1 MALLPP
7 LVNCRSHG
15 GGSTVNYF
23 SASLYERNLHA
34 NPGVA
39 VPESIDRTIAE
50 LARGFVSEGRVLSE
64 AELRSLVARKSARSM
79 RRPNMMAA
87 LAGITP
93 FGGGPVMLF
102 DSGEHSIIALQLQY
116 PDGPVNAQTY
126 QLVLNAS
133 GQNGLALTYGQII
146 ALAGDFY
153 ADSNH
158 PISNQVGLAAQKS
171 QVTANFNSLAVGQA
185 SKTEAPQLLA
195 VMQQEISASQLAEL
209 RGLQPS
215 APYYVKSSSWDLQ
228 YNGITGGSYSTN
240 KIPGRYELIA
250 ATNWDHFGAD
260 AITSYTAAHAA
271 ALDLAVKD
279 GGTAQ
284 LDQAYAL
291 NAFADHYLTDLF
303 SSGHLRTPRR
313 QLYERQFG
321 PTGPLVYPWNSAA
334 TLDSAISG
342 LLARCM
348 HDEDSLNGLWVRN
361 SKGDSW
367 LCYGDARYRDPENY
381 ANAALVQQSVRIS
394 TDEIYQA
401 FTTKK
406 LPATYAALTLC
417 PLLDRN
423 WNSTENYSPL
433 FLLSGTNVL
442 NRNDES
448 NLLDYT
454 HSSFYLYTA
463 YHQSPDTPIRGTS
476 LFPTGGAKLPGGPP
490 TAMAAMTGPD
500 VPSVPSIDPIGA
512 QGGIGL
518 SPAPFAFTL
527 DAQGRIDVVKYQSGG
542 MGWRSKVN
550 GNWSGWQIIGT
561 PDIVIS
567 SGFTSVPT
575 LVSGATNALDVF
587 ATGAGGIMLQ
597 NSYRSGGWKQPVI
610 GWKSPLP
617 GKYAS
622 ALTAVV
628 PGSGKFAVFGLGM
641 QNDLNQSSFDGS
653 TWTGPT
659 ALGNQQPLLSLPA
672 AVVRAQQTACDLFA
686 PGADGHVWYL
696 APHGAW
702 AQLMLPGQ
710 VAVNSVVAAAS
721 WGASRLDWFARN
733 VKGTLSHCWYNQPN
747 WDANGEIWANCQ
759 SISAPAAASTGGNC
773 LDVLWIAPNG
783 TVQNRMY
790 TKSGGW
796 VFKTLASGI
805 KAASPPVVAVSGTRI
820 DVMYLGVDGQLYHS
834 SRATTGASWS
844 SWGQVGAFANNGP
857 VGYLYCVTENQSMTF
872 ASSVDLA
879 YGVNGQYNYLYRVTG
894 TITFNNATFQDPA
907 VGSAKFGY
915 YRPAVYPPA
924 TVAPTGYTL
933 CASENQ
939 SYYFSSPT
947 DVAYGANGNY
957 TFMSAVTGNFVFSN
971 QTFGVDPDPGVTK
984 AGYYRTNA

>member
-1 MALLPP
+1 M
-7 LVNCRSHG
+7 
-15 GGSTVNYF
+15 T
-23 SASLYERNLHA
+23 ETT
-34 NPGVA
+34 
-39 VPESIDRTIAE
+39 DRTIAD

-64 AELRSLVARKSARSM
+64 AELRSLIARKSARRT

-102 DSGEHSIIALQLQY
+102 ASGEHSVIPFQLQY
-116 PDGPVNAQTY
+116 PDGPVDARTY

-133 GQNGLALTYGQII
+133 GQNGLAPTYGQII

-153 ADSNH
+153 ADPTK
-158 PISNQVGLAAQKS
+158 PISNQVGLAAQQS
-171 QVTANFNSLAVGQA
+171 QVTANFNSLATGQA
-185 SKTEAPQLLA
+185 SKTEVPKLLD
-195 VMQQEISASQLAEL
+195 VMQKEISASQLAEL

-215 APYYVKSSSWDLQ
+215 APYAIKGSHWDLQ
-228 YNGITGGSYSTN
+228 YNGITGGSYTDDTD
-240 KIPGRYELIA
+240 PGRYELIA

-271 ALDLAVKD
+271 ALDLAVAP
-279 GGTAQ
+279 GTDNAQ

-313 QLYERQFG
+313 QLYERQYG
-321 PTGPLVYPWNSAA
+321 PTGPVVDPKASAW
-334 TLDSAISG
+334 TPDSAVSG
-342 LLARCM
+342 LLAKFM

-367 LCYGDARYRDPENY
+367 LCYGDARYRDPQNY
-381 ANAALVQQSVRIS
+381 ANAALVQQALKIS

-401 FTTKK
+401 FTTKT
-406 LPATYAALTLC
+406 LPNPYEALALV
-417 PLLDRN
+417 PVLNRD
-423 WNSTENYSPL
+423 WNSSENYSPL
-433 FLLSGTNVL
+433 FLLSGADVL

-454 HSSFYLYTA
+454 HSTFYLYTA
-463 YHQSPDTPIRGTS
+463 YHQAPDTPILGTS
-476 LFPTGGAKLPGGPP
+476 LFPTGGTKLPGGPP
-490 TAMAAMTGPD
+490 TAMPAMTGPD
-500 VPSVPSIDPIGA
+500 IPPAPSVDPIGA

-518 SPAPFAFTL
+518 TPARFAFTL

-542 MGWRSKVN
+542 IGWRSKVN

-561 PDIVIS
+561 PDTVIS

-587 ATGAGGIMLQ
+587 ATGAGGIMQQ
-597 NSYRSGGWKQPVI
+597 NSYRSGSWKQPVI
-610 GWKSPLP
+610 GWKTPLP
-617 GKYAS
+617 GNYAS

-641 QNDLNQSSFDGS
+641 QNDLNQNSFDGTS
-653 TWTGPT
+653 WSGPT
-659 ALGNQQPLLSLPA
+659 ALKNPQPLLSIPA
-672 AVVRAQQTACDLFA
+672 VVVRAKQTGCDLFG
-686 PGADGHVWYL
+686 PGSDGHVWYR
-696 APHGAW
+696 GAGNGTAW
-702 AQLMLPGQ
+702 KQLTLPGQ
-710 VAVNSVVAAAS
+710 VAVNSLVAAAS
-721 WGASRLDWFARN
+721 WGPNRLDWFARN
-733 VKGTLSHCWYNQPN
+733 LQGTLSHCWYDQPN

-759 SISAPAAASTGGNC
+759 SISAPAVASTGGNC
-773 LDVLWIAPNG
+773 LDVLWIAPDG
-783 TVQNRMY
+783 TVKNRMY

-820 DVMYLGVDGQLYHS
+820 DLMYLGVDGQLYHA

-844 SWGQVGAFANNGP
+844 GWGQVGAFTNNGP
-857 VGYLYCVTENQSMTF
+857 VGYLYCVAENQSMTF

-907 VGSAKFGY
+907 VGSGKFGY
-915 YRPAVYPPA
+915 FRPAVYPAA
-924 TVAPTGYTL
+924 TIAPTGYTL

-957 TFMSAVTGNFVFSN
+957 TFRAAVTGNFLFSN
-971 QTFGVDPDPGVTK
+971 QTFGVDPDPGTVK
-984 AGYYRTNA
+984 AGYYRTN